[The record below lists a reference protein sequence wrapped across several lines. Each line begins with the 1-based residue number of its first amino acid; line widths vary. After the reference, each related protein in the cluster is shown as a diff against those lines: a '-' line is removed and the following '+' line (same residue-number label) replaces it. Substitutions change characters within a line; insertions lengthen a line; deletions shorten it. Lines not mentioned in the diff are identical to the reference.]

1 MNLVKKLHLIK
12 DSLFYNLKIIFG
24 NKFIY
29 FLIASVAFYL
39 MIIGIM
45 LFNDTTIQEYD
56 IFDTIIFPG
65 ILIIFYPVI
74 FSIQN
79 DKDARMLE
87 IVFGVPN
94 YRYKVYLLRFAISLV
109 LLFVIMLLMGWFAVF
124 ALVEVRVFYMV
135 YQLMYP
141 LLFIACVSFLFATW
155 LKNANATAV
164 VMVIFGLFFM
174 IMAEP
179 LQYSK
184 WNIFLNPFDIP
195 SELSHTVWQNVIN
208 QNRLMLIIA
217 SIVALLGS
225 MVNLQKREKF
235 V

>member
-1 MNLVKKLHLIK
+1 MRPVTQLKLIK
-12 DSLFYNLKIIFG
+12 DSLIYNLKIVFG
-24 NKFIY
+24 SKFIY
-29 FLIASVAFYL
+29 FLIAAVAFYL

-45 LFNDTTIQEYD
+45 LFDDSAVRELD
-56 IFDTIIFPG
+56 IFNTILFPG

-94 YRYKVYLLRFAISLV
+94 YRYKVYLLRFLISLL
-109 LLFVIMLLMGWFAVF
+109 LLFVIMLFMSWFAVF
-124 ALVEVRVFYMV
+124 AIVKVRVFYLT

-141 LLFIACVSFLFATW
+141 MLFIACVSFLFSTW
-155 LKNANATAV
+155 VKNANATAV
-164 VMVIFGLFFM
+164 IMVIIGLFFF

-179 LQYSK
+179 LEYSK
-184 WNIFLNPFDIP
+184 WNMFLNPFDIP
-195 SELSHTVWQNVIN
+195 SDLSHTVWQNVIN

-217 SIVALLGS
+217 SIVSLLGS

>member
-1 MNLVKKLHLIK
+1 MNSISKIRLVK
-12 DSLFYNLKIIFG
+12 DSLIYNLKIIFG
-24 NKFIY
+24 SKFIY
-29 FLIASVAFYL
+29 FLFAALVFYFA
-39 MIIGIM
+39 IIGIL
-45 LFNDTTIQEYD
+45 LFNGSGIEESDIYNTI
-56 IFDTIIFPG
+56 FFPG

-94 YRYKVYLLRFAISLV
+94 YRYKVYLARFAISLL
-109 LLFVIMLLMGWFAVF
+109 LLFVILLLMSWFAVF
-124 ALVEVRVFYMV
+124 ALIKLPVFYLA

-141 LLFIACVSFLFATW
+141 MLFIATVAFFFSTW
-155 LKNANATAV
+155 IKNANATAV
-164 VMVIFGLFFM
+164 IMVIIGLFFF
-174 IMAEP
+174 ILVDE

-184 WNIFLNPFDIP
+184 WNVFLNPFDTP
-195 SELSHTVWQNVIN
+195 SALSHTVWQNVIN

-217 SIVALLGS
+217 SVVSLLGT
-225 MVNLQKREKF
+225 MVNLQRREKF

>member
-1 MNLVKKLHLIK
+1 MSFVKRLHLIK
-12 DSLFYNLKIIFG
+12 DSLVYNLKIVFG

-39 MIIGIM
+39 MVIGIM
-45 LFNDTTIQEYD
+45 LFNESAIQELD

-124 ALVEVRVFYMV
+124 ALVQVRVFYMV
-135 YQLMYP
+135 YHLMYP
-141 LLFIACVSFLFATW
+141 LLFVACVSFLFATW

-179 LQYSK
+179 LQHSK

-195 SELSHTVWQNVIN
+195 SDLSYTVWQNVIY
-208 QNRLMLIIA
+208 QNRLMLIIV
-217 SIVALLGS
+217 SVVALLGS